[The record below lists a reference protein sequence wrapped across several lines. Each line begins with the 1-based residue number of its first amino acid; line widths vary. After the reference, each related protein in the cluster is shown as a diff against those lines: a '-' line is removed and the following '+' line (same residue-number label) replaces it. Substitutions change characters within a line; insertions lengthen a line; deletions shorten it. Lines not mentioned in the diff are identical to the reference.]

1 MVIIKLKGGL
11 GNQLFQYAAA
21 KSIARNNQ
29 TEVLIDAETGFKGD
43 PYKRS
48 FALMNFCI
56 ESKVEDAST
65 INSLINKN
73 KVIRY
78 LKKRLSDFFEICNL
92 KYLDE
97 PFYHFDPQTAAYR
110 TSKNIYLEGYF
121 QSEKYFNSI
130 ANEIRSEF
138 ELKSPTDEINSKY
151 LAQINSSES
160 VSLHVRKYDD
170 ALANGAYQIYGSCTT
185 EYYQKAISYMQDKL
199 KDPFFFVFSD
209 DIDWT
214 KMNINLNNS
223 RVEYISHNNI
233 ESGHEDIRLMK
244 ACKHNI
250 IANSSFSWWG
260 AWLNRNSGKIVIA
273 PDKWLDTEICDFKD
287 VVPVN
292 WIKL

>member
-73 KVIRY
+73 KVIKY
-78 LKKRLSDFFEICNL
+78 LKNRLSDFFEIGNL
-92 KYLDE
+92 KYLNE
-97 PFYHFDPQTAAYR
+97 PFYHFDPQIAAFKI
-110 TSKNIYLEGYF
+110 SKDIYLEGYF
-121 QSEKYFNSI
+121 HSERYFNDIS
-130 ANEIRSEF
+130 NEIRSEF
-138 ELKSPTDEINSKY
+138 ELKYPADTINSKY

-160 VSLHVRKYDD
+160 VALHVRKYDD
-170 ALANGAYQIYGSCTT
+170 ALANSANEIYGSCTT
-185 EYYQKAISYMQDKL
+185 EYYQKAISYMQEKL
-199 KDPFFFVFSD
+199 QDPFFFVFSD
-209 DIDWT
+209 DIRWT
-214 KMNINLNNS
+214 KKNINIDTAK
-223 RVEYISHNNI
+223 VEYISHNDI
-233 ESGHEDIRLMK
+233 EKGHEDIRLMK

-260 AWLNRNSGKIVIA
+260 AWLNKNSDKIVIA
-273 PDKWLDTEICDFKD
+273 PDRWLDTEIYDFKD
-287 VVPVN
+287 VVPAN